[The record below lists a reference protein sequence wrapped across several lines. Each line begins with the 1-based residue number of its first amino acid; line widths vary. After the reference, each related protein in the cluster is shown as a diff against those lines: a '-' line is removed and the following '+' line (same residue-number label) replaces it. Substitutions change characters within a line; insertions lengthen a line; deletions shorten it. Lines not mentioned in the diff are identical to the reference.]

1 MEIQDIKKLKRDIKY
16 LRIIEGAVSDYKNDN
31 HCDKLGFGF
40 NLDSRFK
47 GSGDIIVWLGGYKGY
62 YGSSSVTSIFD
73 IDCKKDFK
81 EAFIA
86 TLNELRPQIL
96 NSIADKMQVKLKEQ
110 SDKILNEINN
120 LKQLY
125 DEANSE
131 TI

>member
-16 LRIIEGAVSDYKNDN
+16 LRIIEGVVKGYKND
-31 HCDKLGFGF
+31 HQCDKLGFGF

-47 GSGDIIVWLGGYKGY
+47 GSGDINVWLGGYKGY
-62 YGSSSVTSIFD
+62 YGSSSVTSICD
-73 IDCKKDFK
+73 IDCKKEFQ

-110 SDKILNEINN
+110 SDEILKEINN

-125 DEANSE
+125 DEANS
-131 TI
+131 

>member
-1 MEIQDIKKLKRDIKY
+1 MNIQEIKKLKSDIKNI
-16 LRIIEGAVSDYKNDN
+16 RQIEAEVKVFKVSSRY
-31 HCDKLGFGF
+31 DKVSFGF
-40 NLDSRFK
+40 NNDSRFN
-47 GSGDIIVWLGGYKGY
+47 GSGDIIVWLGGYKGV
-62 YGSSSVTSIFD
+62 YGSSSVSSIFD
-73 IDCKKDFK
+73 IDCKKEFQ

-125 DEANSE
+125 DEANS
-131 TI
+131 